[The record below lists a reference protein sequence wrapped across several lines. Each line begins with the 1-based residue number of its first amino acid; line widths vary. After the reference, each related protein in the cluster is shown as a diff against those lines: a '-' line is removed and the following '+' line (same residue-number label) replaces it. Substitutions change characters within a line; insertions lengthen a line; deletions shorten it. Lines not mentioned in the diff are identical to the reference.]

1 MMYRLFKLSVIA
13 SLAISVAIVI
23 TSCTPVTKPLDTKE
37 DVLGFITE
45 ITPLR
50 AHGLVGQILVESHAD
65 KLVNKWSVTIKS
77 DTMLFMEEGGKL
89 SRVDFQ
95 DFAKQ
100 QWVKVWFDG
109 PVAES
114 FPMQGRASQIVIV
127 NLFD

>member
-1 MMYRLFKLSVIA
+1 M
-13 SLAISVAIVI
+13 
-23 TSCTPVTKPLDTKE
+23 SCSPATKPLDSKE
-37 DVLGFITE
+37 DALGFITE

-50 AHGLVGQILVESHAD
+50 AQGMVGQILVESHAD
-65 KLVNKWSVTIKS
+65 KLVNKWWVTIKI
-77 DTMLFMEEGGKL
+77 DTMIFRDEGGKL

-114 FPMQGRASQIVIV
+114 FPMQGRASQIVITAV
-127 NLFD
+127 P